1 MANVFQMLKKATRR
15 HRLTRLHE
23 LCCKG
28 FADKS
33 VKGFEN
39 VTLATW
45 TELMGYYRMVQLRQE
60 NRAGLTRQAR
70 KVLSRIGL

>member
-1 MANVFQMLKKATRR
+1 MANIFQMLKEATRK

-45 TELMGYYRMVQLRQE
+45 TELMGYYGVLANHQE
-60 NRAGLTRQAR
+60 I
-70 KVLSRIGL
+70 KPVLSR